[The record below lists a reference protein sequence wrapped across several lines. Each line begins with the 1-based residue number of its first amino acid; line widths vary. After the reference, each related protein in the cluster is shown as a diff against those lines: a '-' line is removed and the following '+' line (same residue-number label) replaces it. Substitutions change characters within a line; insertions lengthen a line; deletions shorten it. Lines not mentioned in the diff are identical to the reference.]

1 MGWVTDLQGKTVG
14 VDTSPFI
21 FFIEKHSKY
30 VDVLRPFFE
39 AVDRGDS
46 HVVTSTVTL
55 LEVLVHPIR
64 QGDDALAHQYN
75 DILLSS
81 SNIATIPV
89 TPVTVQTAAEL
100 RAEHNLKTP
109 DAIQLATAI
118 DHNAAAFLTNDGDFP
133 QVDGIEIL
141 KLRDLNGH

>member
-14 VDTSPFI
+14 IDTSPFI

-46 HVVTSTVTL
+46 YVVTSTVKL
-55 LEVLVHPIR
+55 LELLVHPIR
-64 QGDDALAHQYN
+64 HSNEALAHQYN

-89 TPVTVQTAAEL
+89 TPATAQTAA
-100 RAEHNLKTP
+100 
-109 DAIQLATAI
+109 DSS
-118 DHNAAAFLTNDGDFP
+118 
-133 QVDGIEIL
+133 
-141 KLRDLNGH
+141 